1 MTTQADADRVAALFT
16 RSDGGFLFARW
27 TRPPA
32 PVVFGT
38 DEAGVEI
45 FGEALRD
52 AAALAGLPVV
62 PEDPELGSNF
72 MVFFCQEWAELKS
85 VPHLAKL
92 IPDLDKL
99 TSVLAGAG
107 ANQYRIFGFD
117 AAGGIRIALVL
128 LRYDADLRKVSARTL
143 ALSQSVQSL
152 LLWSDDAFAAESPL
166 ALTDAGAVVKPWHAG
181 LLKAAY
187 DPALPARAED
197 PSFALRLAARLPPA
211 EPHAP

>member
-1 MTTQADADRVAALFT
+1 MTIQADADRVAAHFT
-16 RSDGGFLFARW
+16 RSDGSFLFARW

-62 PEDPELGSNF
+62 AEDPELGSNV
-72 MVFFCQEWAELKS
+72 MVFFCHEWAELKS

-92 IPDLDKL
+92 IPDLEKL

-128 LRYDADLRKVSARTL
+128 LRYDEDLRKVSARTL

-152 LLWSDDAFAAESPL
+152 LLWSDAAFASESPL
-166 ALTDAGAVVKPWHAG
+166 AFVEEGVIVKPWHAA

-187 DPALPARAED
+187 DPVLPARSES
-197 PSFALRLAARLPPA
+197 PSF
-211 EPHAP
+211 

>member
-1 MTTQADADRVAALFT
+1 MTDPDCVAACFT
-16 RSDGGFLFARW
+16 RSDGSFLFARW

-38 DEAGVEI
+38 DEAGVEV

-52 AAALAGLPVV
+52 AAALAELPVV
-62 PEDPELGSNF
+62 AEDPELGSNF
-72 MVFFCQEWAELKS
+72 MVFFCTEWAELKA

-117 AAGGIRIALVL
+117 EAGGIRIALVL
-128 LRYDADLRKVSARTL
+128 LRYDDDLRQVSARTL

-152 LLWSDDAFAAESPL
+152 LLWSDAAFTSESAL
-166 ALTDAGAVVKPWHAG
+166 ALSEEGALVKPWHAA

-187 DPALPARAED
+187 DPVLPDRSED
-197 PSFALRLAARLPPA
+197 PSLALRLAARMG
-211 EPHAP
+211 EIEGG